1 MNGVGCFVEG
11 FRLIR
16 APGLRG
22 YVIIPMVINATVLI
36 LLVWSVASEFG
47 GWVDQMVLML
57 PEWLAF
63 LSSIIWLL
71 SFLIVVFLILFCFTM
86 LANLIASPFNAMLSV
101 RVEEVLLGRALP
113 EVSLLAAA
121 ISATRREFSKLA
133 YLLPRLLALVVLS
146 LIPIVNAVAPLMWL
160 LFGGWMMA
168 IQYCDYAADNNLVS
182 FGQLRR
188 RLAGRRAEALLFGLP
203 VYLMMAIPVLN
214 LILLPVAVAGGT
226 VFWVQHLRDP
236 GAPG

>member
-1 MNGVGCFVEG
+1 
-11 FRLIR
+11 
-16 APGLRG
+16 
-22 YVIIPMVINATVLI
+22 
-36 LLVWSVASEFG
+36 
-47 GWVDQMVLML
+47 
-57 PEWLAF
+57 
-63 LSSIIWLL
+63 
-71 SFLIVVFLILFCFTM
+71 
-86 LANLIASPFNAMLSV
+86 
-101 RVEEVLLGRALP
+101 
-113 EVSLLAAA
+113 
-121 ISATRREFSKLA
+121 
-133 YLLPRLLALVVLS
+133 
-146 LIPIVNAVAPLMWL
+146 MWL